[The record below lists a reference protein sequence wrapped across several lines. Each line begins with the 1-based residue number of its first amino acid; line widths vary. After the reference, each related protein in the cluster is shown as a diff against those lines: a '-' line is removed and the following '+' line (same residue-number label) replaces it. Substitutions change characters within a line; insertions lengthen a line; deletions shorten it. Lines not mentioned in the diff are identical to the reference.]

1 MPVDQEPR
9 LTELFQDAFSRIQ
22 EIIRSEMRLAKA
34 ETREE
39 LGKAVKA
46 GAVVGGG
53 GVLSLYAFGL
63 LLLAG
68 VTALAVVVP
77 LWLAFLLIGALTGI
91 TAAAMIGAGRHQL
104 RRVHVRPERTI
115 STVRENLEWAR
126 QQSK

>member
-1 MPVDQEPR
+1 MPADQEPR
-9 LTELFQDAFSRIQ
+9 LAELFQDAFFRIQ

-34 ETREE
+34 ETKEE

-68 VTALAVVVP
+68 VTALALVVP
-77 LWLAFLLIGALTGI
+77 LWLAFLLIGALTGTI
-91 TAAAMIGAGRHQL
+91 AAWMIAAGRHQL
-104 RRVHVRPERTI
+104 RRVHVRPEKTI

-126 QQSK
+126 QQTK